1 MHRTVKQIL
10 RKEITSHTTMTT
22 LPTPPFV
29 TVPGIANFRDAGG
42 HATAS
47 GKNVRTGLI
56 FRSADPSKA
65 TEEGL
70 NKLSKEIGK
79 VCLVCDHVVC
89 PQR

>member
-1 MHRTVKQIL
+1 MPD
-10 RKEITSHTTMTT
+10 

-29 TVPGIANFRDAGG
+29 DIPGTANFRDAGG
-42 HATAS
+42 QATKS

-70 NKLSKEIGK
+70 NKMGKELGK
-79 VCLVCDHVVC
+79 VCLVDYNS
-89 PQR
+89 R